1 MPFDKLK
8 YPAELL
14 EERRKAIQKSVR
26 PIGVDELTKIA
37 REHDD
42 EFVNNPAR
50 DELQRLVA
58 EHPHGSFFHALAQ
71 PDVEILYCRDADFGI
86 WLVPGSG
93 IGALDETGKNAM
105 KEAIKG
111 GGRK

>member
-14 EERRKAIQKSVR
+14 EERRKAIQKSIR
-26 PIGVDELTKIA
+26 SIRVDELTKIA

-42 EFVNNPAR
+42 EFVNSPAR

-58 EHPHGSFFHALAQ
+58 EHPDGSFFHAVAQ

-86 WLVPGSG
+86 WVVPGSG
-93 IGALDETGKNAM
+93 IGPLDQTGKNVM
-105 KEAIKG
+105 KEAIAMG
-111 GGRK
+111 GKQ

>member
-37 REHDD
+37 REHDE
-42 EFVNNPAR
+42 EFADNPAR

-58 EHPHGSFFHALAQ
+58 EHPHGGFFHAVAQ

-86 WLVPGSG
+86 WVIPGSG
-93 IGALDETGKNAM
+93 IGPLDQTGKHVM
-105 KEAIKG
+105 KEAIAMG
-111 GGRK
+111 GKQ

>member
-1 MPFDKLK
+1 MLFDKLK

-26 PIGVDELTKIA
+26 PIGLDELNKIA

-42 EFVNNPAR
+42 EFVNNPTR

-58 EHPHGSFFHALAQ
+58 ENPHGSFFHAVPQ
-71 PDVEILYCRDADFGI
+71 PDVQILYCRDADFGI
-86 WLVPGSG
+86 WVIPGSG
-93 IGALDETGKNAM
+93 IGPLDQTGKHIM
-105 KEAIKG
+105 QEAIAMG
-111 GGRK
+111 GKQ

>member
-14 EERRKAIQKSVR
+14 EERRKAIQKSIR

-42 EFVNNPAR
+42 EFVENPAR
-50 DELQRLVA
+50 GELQRLVA
-58 EHPHGSFFHALAQ
+58 ENPHGSFFHAVAQ
-71 PDVEILYCRDADFGI
+71 PDVEILYCRDTDFGI
-86 WLVPGSG
+86 WVVPGRG
-93 IGALDETGKNAM
+93 IGPLDQTGKNAM
-105 KEAIKG
+105 KEAIATG
-111 GGRK
+111 GKK